1 MATLIDSIDERTKLA
16 GTNHLE
22 VLLFSLG
29 TNDETGRD
37 ETFGINVFKVREVLN
52 IPDITSAPDMPNG
65 VEGFVSLRGD
75 MVPIINLQ
83 KFCNLTSKDEPTILM
98 ITEYNTHVQG
108 FLVNGVDTIQ
118 RLNWEQVKEP
128 PPLLSKRLG
137 GLVTAVSELEDK
149 RLVMIM
155 DVEKVLAD
163 AGGFY
168 DETIFDGIE
177 KLDTGMQHNILFCD
191 DSNIAR
197 KQIMKALE
205 HMGVKYRVGHNGK
218 EAWDILNEM
227 AEKCEKEDRDITTEI
242 QAVLTDVEMPE
253 MDGYVLT
260 QKIKADPRFSKL
272 PVIMHSSLTATAN
285 MAMGRSVGADAYVP
299 KFQPKE
305 LADTLEGFFAEVAIA
320 QSK

>member
-37 ETFGINVFKVREVLN
+37 EVFGINVFKVREVLN
-52 IPDITSAPDMPNG
+52 IPEITSAPEMPEG
-65 VEGFVSLRGD
+65 VEGFVSLRDD

-83 KFCNLTSKDEPTILM
+83 KFCNLSSKDEPKILM

-108 FLVNGVDTIQ
+108 FLVNAVDTIQ

-128 PPLLSKRLG
+128 PPLLSKRMG
-137 GLVTAVSELEDK
+137 GLVTAVSELADK

-168 DETIFDGIE
+168 DEDNLFEGIDKLEGKHSILFADDSKIARTQITKTLDYLGIE
-177 KLDTGMQHNILFCD
+177 HRSAVNGAEAWKMLT
-191 DSNIAR
+191 NIA
-197 KQIMKALE
+197 
-205 HMGVKYRVGHNGK
+205 N
-218 EAWDILNEM
+218 
-227 AEKCEKEDRDITTEI
+227 KCEEKGLDITSEI
-242 QAVLTDVEMPE
+242 ELVLTDVEMPE

-260 QKIKADPRFSKL
+260 QKIKADPRMQKL
-272 PVIMHSSLTATAN
+272 PVVMHSSLTAAAN
-285 MAMGRSVGADAYVP
+285 MSMGKSVGADAYVP
-299 KFQPKE
+299 KFQPKQ
-305 LADTLEGFFAEVAIA
+305 LADTLQEFFN
-320 QSK
+320 KGPNPD

>member
-29 TNDETGRD
+29 TNDSTGRN
-37 ETFGINVFKVREVLN
+37 EIFGINVFKVREVLN
-52 IPDITSAPDMPNG
+52 IPEITSAPEMPDG
-65 VEGFVSLRGD
+65 VEGFVSLRGE

-83 KFCNLTSKDEPTILM
+83 KFCKLTSNDDPKILM
-98 ITEYNTHVQG
+98 ITEYNTHIQG
-108 FLVNGVDTIQ
+108 FLVSSVDTIQ

-137 GLVTAVSELEDK
+137 GLVTAVSELPDK

-168 DETIFDGIE
+168 DETQFEGIT
-177 KLDTGMQHNILFCD
+177 KLDMEKKPRIMFAD
-191 DSNIAR
+191 DSAIAR
-197 KQIMKALE
+197 KQITKALDQ
-205 HMGVKYRVGHNGK
+205 MGVDYVSAKNGA
-218 EAWDILNEM
+218 EAWKYLDAL
-227 AEKCEKEDRDITTEI
+227 AQKCEERGENIKSEI

-260 QKIKADPRFSKL
+260 QKIKSDPRLQRL
-272 PVIMHSSLTATAN
+272 PVIMHSSLTAVAN
-285 MAMGRSVGADAYVP
+285 MNMGKNVGADAYVP
-299 KFQPKE
+299 KFEPKE
-305 LADTLEGFFAEVAIA
+305 LAATLEEFFTL
-320 QSK
+320 

>member
-1 MATLIDSIDERTKLA
+1 MSTLIDSIDERTKLA

-29 TNDETGRD
+29 TNDDTGRD
-37 ETFGINVFKVREVLN
+37 EVFGINVFKVREVLN
-52 IPDITSAPDMPNG
+52 IPDITSAPEMPEG
-65 VEGFVSLRGD
+65 VEGFVSLRGE

-83 KFCNLTSKDEPTILM
+83 KFCKLTSNDEPNILM

-108 FLVNGVDTIQ
+108 FLVKAVDTIQ

-137 GLVTAVSELEDK
+137 GLVTAVSELQDK

-163 AGGFY
+163 AADFY
-168 DETIFDGIE
+168 DESVFDGIAQ
-177 KLDTGMQHNILFCD
+177 LDGEQQFTILFAD

-197 KQIMKALE
+197 KQITGCLD
-205 HMGVKYRVGHNGK
+205 HMGVKHYSAHNGAK
-218 EAWDILNEM
+218 AWEM
-227 AEKCEKEDRDITTEI
+227 LDEIATRCEKQERSILTEI

-260 QKIKADPRFSKL
+260 QKIKSDPRMAGL

-285 MAMGRSVGADAYVP
+285 MAMGKSVGADEYVP
-299 KFQPKE
+299 KFEPKQ
-305 LADTLEGFFAEVAIA
+305 LASTLQRFFASI
-320 QSK
+320 

>member
-1 MATLIDSIDERTKLA
+1 MATLIDTIDERTKLA

-37 ETFGINVFKVREVLN
+37 EVFGINVFKVREVLN
-52 IPDITSAPDMPNG
+52 IPEITSAPEMPDG
-65 VEGFVSLRGD
+65 VEGFVSLRDD

-83 KFCNLTSKDEPTILM
+83 KFCNLTSNDEPNILM

-108 FLVNGVDTIQ
+108 FLVNSVDTIQ
-118 RLNWEQVKEP
+118 RLNWEQVKAP

-137 GLVTAVSELEDK
+137 GLVTAVSELADK

-168 DETIFDGIE
+168 DEETLFEGIN
-177 KLDTGMQHNILFCD
+177 KLEGSHSILFAD
-191 DSNIAR
+191 DSKIARTQITKTLQHLGVEYRSTANGAEAWKMLNNIA
-197 KQIMKALE
+197 
-205 HMGVKYRVGHNGK
+205 N
-218 EAWDILNEM
+218 
-227 AEKCEKEDRDITTEI
+227 KCEEKGQDITSEI
-242 QAVLTDVEMPE
+242 ELVLTDVEMPE

-260 QKIKADPRFSKL
+260 QKIKADPRLQKL
-272 PVIMHSSLTATAN
+272 PVIMHSSLTAAAN
-285 MAMGRSVGADAYVP
+285 MSMGKNVGADAYVP

-305 LADTLEGFFAEVAIA
+305 LAKTLKEFFDKGSNAD
-320 QSK
+320 

>member
-29 TNDETGRD
+29 TNDGTGRN
-37 ETFGINVFKVREVLN
+37 EVFGINVFKVREVLN
-52 IPDITSAPDMPNG
+52 IPEITSAPDMPAG

-83 KFCNLTSKDEPTILM
+83 TFCNLTSVDEPNILM
-98 ITEYNTHVQG
+98 ITEYNTHIQG
-108 FLVNGVDTIQ
+108 FLVNSVDTIQ

-155 DVEKVLAD
+155 DVEQVLAD
-163 AGGFY
+163 TGGFY
-168 DETIFDGIE
+168 DEETIFDGVK
-177 KLDTGMQHNILFCD
+177 KLETDKQHTIFFAD

-197 KQIMKALE
+197 KQIMKALDYLE
-205 HMGVKYRVGHNGK
+205 IKYRMAVNGA
-218 EAWDILNEM
+218 EAWKMLKEIADRCE
-227 AEKCEKEDRDITTEI
+227 AEGRDVQTEI

-260 QKIKADPRFSKL
+260 QNIKTDPRFAKV

-285 MAMGRSVGADAYVP
+285 MAMGKSVGADAYVP
-299 KFQPKE
+299 KFQPQQ
-305 LADTLEGFFAEVAIA
+305 LAETLAGFFAEIVD
-320 QSK
+320 

>member
-29 TNDETGRD
+29 TNDETGRN
-37 ETFGINVFKVREVLN
+37 ELFGINVFKVREVLN
-52 IPDITSAPDMPNG
+52 VPEITSAPEMPDG
-65 VEGFVSLRGD
+65 IEGFVSLRGD

-83 KFCNLTSKDEPTILM
+83 KFCNLHSQEKPKILM

-108 FLVNGVDTIQ
+108 FLVTSVDTIQ
-118 RLNWEQVKEP
+118 RMSWQQVKEP
-128 PPLLSKRLG
+128 PPLISKRLG
-137 GLVTAVSELEDK
+137 GLVTAVAEMNDK

-168 DETIFDGIE
+168 DETVFEGID
-177 KLDTGMQHNILFCD
+177 KLDTAHPFKILFAD
-191 DSNIAR
+191 DSSVAR
-197 KQIMKALE
+197 KQITQTLDK
-205 HMGVKYRVGHNGK
+205 MGVKHLGVINGA
-218 EAWDILNEM
+218 EAWKTLEKM
-227 AEKCEKEDRDITTEI
+227 ATKCEQEGRDIKSEI

-260 QKIKADPRFSKL
+260 QKIKADKRLAHL
-272 PVIMHSSLTATAN
+272 PVIMHSSLTAVAN
-285 MAMGRSVGADAYVP
+285 QAMGRGIGSDAYVS
-299 KFQPKE
+299 KFQPLE
-305 LADTLEGFFAEVAIA
+305 LAATLKRLLEHTD
-320 QSK
+320 

>member
-29 TNDETGRD
+29 TNDETGRN
-37 ETFGINVFKVREVLN
+37 ELFGINVFKVREVLN
-52 IPDITSAPDMPNG
+52 IPAITSAPEMPEG
-65 VEGFVSLRGD
+65 IEGFVSLRGD

-83 KFCNLTSKDEPTILM
+83 KFCKLTSKEKPRILM

-108 FLVNGVDTIQ
+108 FLVSSVDTIQ
-118 RLNWEQVKEP
+118 RMSWQQVKEP
-128 PPLLSKRLG
+128 PPLISKRLG
-137 GLVTAVSELEDK
+137 GLVTAVAELADK

-168 DETIFDGIE
+168 DESAFEHIQQ
-177 KLDTGMQHNILFCD
+177 LDSAKPFKVLFAD
-191 DSNIAR
+191 DSNVAR
-197 KQIMKALE
+197 KQITQTLDR
-205 HMGVKYRVGHNGK
+205 MGVKHHGVINGA
-218 EAWDILNEM
+218 EAWKVL
-227 AEKCEKEDRDITTEI
+227 EKLADQCEQEQRDITSEI

-260 QKIKADPRFSKL
+260 QKIKADKRLVNL
-272 PVIMHSSLTATAN
+272 PVIMHSSLTAVAN
-285 MAMGRSVGADAYVP
+285 QAMGRSVGSDAYVP
-299 KFQPKE
+299 KFQPLE
-305 LADTLEGFFAEVAIA
+305 LAATLQRLLAHPH
-320 QSK
+320 

>member
-29 TNDETGRD
+29 TNDSTGRN
-37 ETFGINVFKVREVLN
+37 EVFGINVFKVREVMN
-52 IPDITSAPDMPNG
+52 IPEITTAPEMPEG

-83 KFCNLTSKDEPTILM
+83 KFCSLVSNDVPNILM

-108 FLVNGVDTIQ
+108 FLVNSVDTIQ
-118 RLNWEQVKEP
+118 RLNWEQVKAP
-128 PPLLSKRLG
+128 PPLLSNRLG
-137 GLVTAVSELEDK
+137 GLVTAVSELPDK

-168 DETIFDGIE
+168 DDILFDGIE
-177 KLDTGMQHNILFCD
+177 KLDTDKQHTILFAD

-197 KQIMKALE
+197 KQITKALD
-205 HMGVKYRVGHNGK
+205 HMGVKHIGCINGA
-218 EAWDILNEM
+218 EAWKLLNTM
-227 AEKCEKEDRDITTEI
+227 ADKCEAENRDIITEI
-242 QAVLTDVEMPE
+242 QLVLTDVEMPE

-260 QKIKADPRFSKL
+260 QKIKADPRFHKL

-285 MAMGRSVGADAYVP
+285 IDMGKGVGADAYVP
-299 KFQPKE
+299 KFEPRQ
-305 LADTLEGFFAEVAIA
+305 LASTLERFFAAL
-320 QSK
+320 